1 MGSPGTRRHL
11 NPSAAAVTTV
21 NSQPPRASGVWR
33 SSSSR
38 ATIADTKPCIQRHAR
53 MAEVTASPLG

>member
-1 MGSPGTRRHL
+1 
-11 NPSAAAVTTV
+11 VTTV

-53 MAEVTASPLG
+53 MAEVTASPFG